1 MKKHYET
8 PLLEVIELSTEQRIL
23 EVSNGILT
31 LLATAPYSDGIETM
45 SGWGDARETWTD

>member
-31 LLATAPYSDGIETM
+31 LLATGDPTSGIETLD
-45 SGWGDARETWTD
+45 GWDTTPKESWE